1 MPLLRYGSEER
12 QENELVE
19 REIMMEET
27 LVLVKGDGVKRRLIG
42 EIIRRIEAK
51 NLDVKAMQLMD
62 VSRELAEEH
71 YAEHRDKPFFE
82 ELVEFITTTPVVAMR
97 VSGEGAIKVMRK
109 LMGATN
115 PAEAEPGTI
124 RGDLAL
130 SLPDNLV
137 HGSDSPESA
146 ERELQLFFGS

>member
-1 MPLLRYGSEER
+1 
-12 QENELVE
+12 
-19 REIMMEET
+19 MEET
-27 LVLVKGDGVKRRLIG
+27 LVLVKGDGVQRRLIG

-51 NLDVKAMQLMD
+51 QLEIQAMQLMD

-130 SLPDNLV
+130 SMPDNLV

-146 ERELQLFFGS
+146 ERELELFFGS

>member
-1 MPLLRYGSEER
+1 
-12 QENELVE
+12 
-19 REIMMEET
+19 MEQT

-42 EIIRRIEAK
+42 EITRRLEAK
-51 NLDVKAMQLMD
+51 GLDIRAMRMMD

-82 ELVEFITTTPVVAMR
+82 ELVEFITSTPVVAMT
-97 VSGEGAIKVMRK
+97 VEGEGAIGTVRN

-115 PAEAEPGTI
+115 PANAAPGTI

-130 SLPDNLV
+130 SMPNNLV

-146 ERELQLFFGS
+146 KRELGLFFG

>member
-1 MPLLRYGSEER
+1 L
-12 QENELVE
+12 
-19 REIMMEET
+19 EET
-27 LVLVKGDGVKRRLIG
+27 LVLVKGDGVQRRLIG
-42 EIIRRIEAK
+42 EIIRRIENK
-51 NLDVKAMQLMD
+51 GLDIHALQLMD

-82 ELVEFITTTPVVAMR
+82 ELVEFITSTPVVAMQVR
-97 VSGEGAIKVMRK
+97 GEGAIKVMRN

-115 PAEAEPGTI
+115 PAEAAPGTI

-146 ERELQLFFGS
+146 RRELDLFFGS